1 MKLHR
6 VCFLVCLILSLPSV
20 KADSAFNEDAAL
32 SILSITTEKRAKAI
46 VELSTRGTAKSVPV
60 LIGLLSDIEL
70 HDYARNALELIP
82 DPTAGEALVAAL
94 KSKLPAEQLAGVVIT
109 LGDRRVAAAVPALV
123 KLASDPKNPVGDAA
137 MSSLALIANDEAGV
151 ALANLVKSGAAEIK
165 LAAAHAALRA
175 GDRLAKGSATRT
187 ALADAVQ
194 GADVPDHLKTAAAAL
209 K

>member
-6 VCFLVCLILSLPSV
+6 VFPLVCVILCLPSA
-20 KADSAFNEDAAL
+20 KADPAFNEDEAL

-46 VELSTRGTAKSVPV
+46 VEISTRGTAKSVPV

-82 DPTAGEALVAAL
+82 DPAAGEALLAAL
-94 KSKLPAEQLAGVVIT
+94 KSKLPAEQLTGVVIT
-109 LGDRRVAAAVPALV
+109 LGDRRIAAAVPALV

-137 MSSLALIANDEAGV
+137 MSSLALIATEEAGM
-151 ALANLVKSGAAEIK
+151 ALANLVKAGPAETK

-175 GDRLAKGSATRT
+175 GDRLAKGSAARI
-187 ALADAVQ
+187 ALADAVL
-194 GADVPDHLKTAAAAL
+194 GADVPEHLKTAAAAL